1 MHAKQKAQQQRTKRR
16 ERRERIMSN
25 PWKKNIL
32 DRSLDDLATDN
43 QKYKKSAQYKKD
55 VKQAEVAEK
64 KRAAAE
70 RKAKA
75 DADREERIATQT
87 AVAESSVNGSI
98 DLTQF
103 FDEEKV
109 KALLAKFGT
118 VEKCTLR
125 FKANT
130 AISGQVRGQRKR
142 GQMHRRGRLSFER
155 W

>member
-1 MHAKQKAQQQRTKRR
+1 
-16 ERRERIMSN
+16 MSN

-55 VKQAEVAEK
+55 LKQAEVAEK

-75 DADREERIATQT
+75 DAEREERIATQT

-103 FDEEKV
+103 FDEEKAFPIIFLQV
-109 KALLAKFGT
+109 GL
-118 VEKCTLR
+118 
-125 FKANT
+125 
-130 AISGQVRGQRKR
+130 QVRNCAQGSASRATFSIWLYCR
-142 GQMHRRGRLSFER
+142 SID
-155 W
+155 